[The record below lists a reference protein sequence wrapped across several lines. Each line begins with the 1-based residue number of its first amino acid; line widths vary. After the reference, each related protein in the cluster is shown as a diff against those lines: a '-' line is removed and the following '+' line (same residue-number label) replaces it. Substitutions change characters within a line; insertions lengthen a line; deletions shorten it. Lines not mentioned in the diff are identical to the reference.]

1 MGVVGWL
8 IVLSLPIYAAV
19 QLYAIVVLGRRL
31 ALREGD
37 VAASRSPASTA
48 WGSAA
53 GAAPTA
59 PDGPVRCPACGAAN
73 GRGYRFCRQCVG
85 RIRAT
90 ART

>member
-8 IVLSLPIYAAV
+8 IVLSLPIYAAI
-19 QLYAIVVLGRRL
+19 QLYAIIAIGRHL

-37 VAASRSPASTA
+37 VAASRLPGSTT
-48 WGSAA
+48 WGSTPD
-53 GAAPTA
+53 AAPA
-59 PDGPVRCPACGAAN
+59 PDGSIRCATCGTAN